1 MIEWCKELCEESET
15 VPEAVMIIECGSWSL
30 PNPVSSQFATVSD
43 WLFLSHPAKAT
54 QLEPAKGGTLLD
66 SDQTALGHPARSVRA
81 WRLRGGS
88 SCVLRPPQAT
98 RCFEEL
104 RVLQCQND
112 FPGPEED

>member
-30 PNPVSSQFATVSD
+30 PKPCLLPICNRLRLVIFVAFGESYPVGARKGR
-43 WLFLSHPAKAT
+43 HP
-54 QLEPAKGGTLLD
+54 LD

-81 WRLRGGS
+81 WRLSRGKFLR
-88 SCVLRPPQAT
+88 LRPPQAT

-104 RVLQCQND
+104 RVSQCQND
-112 FPGPEED
+112 LPGPEED